1 MATIVFNPNGV
12 TESAVHHVFQTGLVS
27 EIGVAD
33 QNNGN
38 HMDWDWGGGGAW
50 FMFGMM
56 AIFWVGVI
64 ALGWWAIASYNR
76 RHESARERP
85 IDVARHRYAR
95 GEISAEEFERLKR
108 DLG

>member
-1 MATIVFNPNGV
+1 MATIVFNSSGV
-12 TESAVHHVFQTGLVS
+12 SEPATHDIFQTGLVS
-27 EIGVAD
+27 SVGRANQSD
-33 QNNGN
+33 GS
-38 HMDWDWGGGGAW
+38 HMSWDWDGGGAW

-95 GEISAEEFERLKR
+95 GEISVEEFERLKR